1 MQEEWEGMVPAH
13 SPPTGTCVM
22 VSLFLLCYEIKQA
35 VKQAVEAM
43 AAGLPMLMGHLG
55 RRLDIPQSDAARAAG
70 ANPCQ
75 FPPDERHP

>member
-22 VSLFLLCYEIKQA
+22 VSLFLLCYEIKR
-35 VKQAVEAM
+35 AVEEM
-43 AAGLPMLMGHLG
+43 AAGVPMLMGHLG

-70 ANPCQ
+70 VNPCQ
-75 FPPDERHP
+75 FPPDGRHP